1 MRRFLLNRLA
11 MMLVVLLAMTL
22 VVFLLRQVVPSD
34 PARAAVG
41 PNAPPS
47 AVEAARHV
55 LGLDQPVYAQYINY
69 LGQLLHGNLG
79 TSTRTLNPVAS
90 DIAVYLPASLE
101 LIIFAIL
108 IAVAFAFALAFGQ
121 TLFKHSG
128 FLRVLL
134 LSGASAPI
142 FLTAQLLLLLLW
154 FKLGWLPSGGRTQV
168 PDAPTGPTGLL
179 TVDSLVNGRFDV
191 LWDALAHLLLPALT
205 LGLPMGVAVGR
216 VLQSSL
222 VGTLRQD
229 YIRTARSKGLNG
241 LQVVR
246 RHALRNSA
254 TGPLAMG
261 GLQVGLMLAN
271 ILIVERI
278 FAWPG
283 LGLYTVES
291 LGNSDLNAVLGI
303 ALVFGAAFIV
313 VNTMVDLAQAIADPR
328 VALE

>member
-142 FLTAQLLLLLLW
+142 FLTAQPLLLLLW
-154 FKLGWLPSGGRTQV
+154 FKLGWLPSGGRTQ
-168 PDAPTGPTGLL
+168 
-179 TVDSLVNGRFDV
+179 
-191 LWDALAHLLLPALT
+191 
-205 LGLPMGVAVGR
+205 
-216 VLQSSL
+216 
-222 VGTLRQD
+222 
-229 YIRTARSKGLNG
+229 
-241 LQVVR
+241 
-246 RHALRNSA
+246 
-254 TGPLAMG
+254 
-261 GLQVGLMLAN
+261 
-271 ILIVERI
+271 
-278 FAWPG
+278 
-283 LGLYTVES
+283 
-291 LGNSDLNAVLGI
+291 
-303 ALVFGAAFIV
+303 
-313 VNTMVDLAQAIADPR
+313 
-328 VALE
+328 